1 MVSFVL
7 KGERAH
13 ANAFLRGCENIAYGP
28 TLGDVATMVIMPA
41 VSSHRKLTRDERLKL
56 GIEDNLIR
64 VSVGI
69 ENFELIRQEFEHAL
83 DLAGQV

>member
-1 MVSFVL
+1 MNLQL

-13 ANAFLRGCENIAYGP
+13 ANAFLNAAENILYGP
-28 TLGDVATMVIMPA
+28 TLGDLATLVITPA
-41 VSSHRKLTRDERLKL
+41 VPSHRKLTIEERLTR

-69 ENFELIRQEFEHAL
+69 EDFEIVKQDFSTAL
-83 DLAGQV
+83 DSASVL